1 MIEAMK
7 IGNAPDDERFLR
19 CGIINAFTRIK
30 ILNRKRNQMSILSP
44 GFCVILSSMV
54 VTPIS
59 LARRFPGQG
68 TDLNV

>member
-30 ILNRKRNQMSILSP
+30 ILNRKRNHKSILSP
-44 GFCVILSSMV
+44 GGFCSILSSTGN
-54 VTPIS
+54 TP
-59 LARRFPGQG
+59 F
-68 TDLNV
+68 